1 MNKLP
6 NIKDILISTF
16 QNLITQFGEFT
27 SNFIGALVI
36 LLIGWLTAKVSSTV
50 LRNIISKI
58 GLDKL
63 GEKINDIDALK
74 KFDLNIKLSQ
84 VVSKIVYFFV
94 LIVFLIQAAQTLG
107 VPAISN
113 MFAMV
118 VEYIPK
124 VISATIMIFAGL
136 LLADAVKSFVVGLCE
151 SFNIASGKLIGT
163 GVFFFLLIITIIAAL
178 GQAGI
183 NTALL
188 ESSFNI
194 LIAGII
200 LSFSIGYGFASKE
213 ILLNIISSFYSKN
226 KYAAGEI
233 IEIDGVKGEILKV
246 DNTTITIQNGD
257 AKTVFPLRVLQS
269 EKVTIHKQ

>member
-6 NIKDILISTF
+6 NIKDILFKTF
-16 QNLITQFGEFT
+16 ENLIQQFEEFT

-36 LLIGWLTAKVSSTV
+36 LLVGWFTAKIGSVV
-50 LRNIISKI
+50 LKNIFSKI
-58 GLDKL
+58 GIDKL
-63 GEKINDIDALK
+63 GEKINEIDAIK
-74 KFDLNIKLSQ
+74 KFELDIKLSQ
-84 VVSKIVYFFV
+84 VISRIVYYFV
-94 LIVFLIQAAQTLG
+94 MIVFLIQAAQTLG

-113 MFAMV
+113 MFVML

-124 VISATIMIFAGL
+124 VISATIMILAGL
-136 LLADAVKSFVVGLCE
+136 LLADAVKLFVVGLCE
-151 SFNIASGKLIGT
+151 SFNIASGKLIGS
-163 GVFFFLLIITIIAAL
+163 GVFFFLLVITIIAAL

-194 LIAGII
+194 LIASII

-226 KYAAGEI
+226 KYKEGQI
-233 IEIDGVKGEILKV
+233 IEIEGIKG
-246 DNTTITIQNGD
+246 
-257 AKTVFPLRVLQS
+257 
-269 EKVTIHKQ
+269 